1 MRMEVKA
8 KRIRADKVKFSK
20 TLHKNISRL
29 FDGAVRAFLT
39 EVALDDTIRV
49 ETGMSKASL
58 LPLAAE
64 VRMKS
69 IIKATISPTIRR
81 KKGLVDISG
90 TYHPDKFKSAAVGEQ
105 LGVRGKAYVLNYG
118 SPSVPVFK
126 FMFSIEVYQ
135 YALYENGYGS
145 VQAYN
150 TLERGK
156 KAFVSYLTDNLRDAF
171 PKLADWLTIQST
183 KG

>member
-1 MRMEVKA
+1 MKFAVKM
-8 KRIRADKVKFSK
+8 KRYRADQIKFTK
-20 TLHKNISRL
+20 TLHRNLSRL

-39 EVALDDTIRV
+39 EIALDNTIRV

-69 IIKATISPTIRR
+69 IIKATISPTVTK
-81 KKGLVDISG
+81 KKGLVDLDG
-90 TYHPDKFKSAAVGEQ
+90 TYHPDGIKSAAVGEQ
-105 LGVRGKAYVLNYG
+105 LGKKAYVLNYG
-118 SPSVPVFK
+118 SPGRPVFR
-126 FMFSIEVYQ
+126 FMFSIQVYQ
-135 YALYENGYGS
+135 YALYEYGYKN

-150 TLERGK
+150 TIERGK
-156 KAFVSYLTDNLRDAF
+156 KAFLSYLRDNLNEAF
-171 PKLADWLTIQST
+171 PKLAEFISITPL